1 MTACLLV
8 DLDIYCPE
16 GFQQYRSKVP
26 EFIAKHGGKYLVAG
40 GEFEVNEGKWLP
52 HHLAPFKLPDRQS
65 IRNFFFDPDFSEIA
79 AKKRRSPKATV
90 ATVDGID

>member
-1 MTACLLV
+1 
-8 DLDIYCPE
+8 
-16 GFQQYRSKVP
+16 
-26 EFIAKHGGKYLVAG
+26 VAG

-79 AKKRRSPKATV
+79 AKSDTRQKRSSLPSTV
-90 ATVDGID
+90 LID